1 MITDDELREHGCS
14 VKDNIHSGNIIEF
27 DWYRPDQSWRIFRLH
42 RIVGYLRAV
51 ADCTG
56 NFEILRKV
64 ACILDH
70 KGELTVIW
78 HEQPTDAEK
87 TIFANAWN
95 AECESGEL
103 VEHKLEE
110 TQLPVK
116 A

>member
-1 MITDDELREHGCS
+1 MITDEELREHGCS

-27 DWYRPDQSWRIFRLH
+27 DWYRPDQNWRIFRLH

-51 ADCTG
+51 ADYTG

-70 KGELTVIW
+70 KVIW
-78 HEQPTDAEK
+78 HELPSEAEK

-110 TQLPVK
+110 TQLPAKV
-116 A
+116 